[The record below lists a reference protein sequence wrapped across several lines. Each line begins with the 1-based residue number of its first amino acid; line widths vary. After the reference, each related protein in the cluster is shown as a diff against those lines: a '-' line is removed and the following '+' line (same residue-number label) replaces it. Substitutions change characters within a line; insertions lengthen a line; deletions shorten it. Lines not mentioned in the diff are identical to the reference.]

1 MGRVDRPVRT
11 GSVASG
17 TGDAVMDRSADRALW
32 VIVASA
38 TLTVMAGAILGPIT
52 NEIRIALEVSPS
64 LAGLI
69 ITTHGLFIVLCSPVV
84 GALIDRIGPRIPY
97 IVGLFLY
104 ALAGGAGLVVES
116 FVPLLL
122 SRAVLGVGVALIY
135 TSITVLIYGFYADSR
150 KDRVMGLR
158 GSANSVGAAVW
169 PLLGG
174 ALGTL
179 AWQLPFGV
187 YLLGI
192 PLGIL
197 AALTVPDVQA
207 DGGATSG
214 PADERSVLGIL
225 RSTPLLVAVYGLM
238 FLTNLLLYA
247 NVVYYPPLLEEFGV
261 DTPIVISL
269 YLSVL
274 GLSGGVSAALYD
286 RIRRRFDYREL
297 AGIAFGLWTVAF
309 PLATVASSPA
319 FAVVPMVLYGL
330 GQGLVFPTVLLWV
343 EELVPRSYQGRF
355 SSYVAMAG
363 YVGQFLSPVLF
374 GPVVAAFGVRA
385 VFASAA
391 VVVGS
396 GLLAVLAGG
405 RLTGHGSRPGTR

>member
-1 MGRVDRPVRT
+1 M
-11 GSVASG
+11 
-17 TGDAVMDRSADRALW
+17 
-32 VIVASA
+32 
-38 TLTVMAGAILGPIT
+38 
-52 NEIRIALEVSPS
+52 
-64 LAGLI
+64 
-69 ITTHGLFIVLCSPVV
+69 
-84 GALIDRIGPRIPY
+84 
-97 IVGLFLY
+97 
-104 ALAGGAGLVVES
+104 
-116 FVPLLL
+116 
-122 SRAVLGVGVALIY
+122 
-135 TSITVLIYGFYADSR
+135 LIYGLYTDSR

-187 YLLGI
+187 YLLGL

-197 AALTVPDVQA
+197 AALTVPDVSPA
-207 DGGATSG
+207 GSGTTSG
-214 PADERSVLGIL
+214 PADERSVTGIL

-247 NVVYYPPLLEEFGV
+247 NVVYYPPLLEGFGIE
-261 DTPIVISL
+261 TPVVISL

-286 RIRRRFDYREL
+286 RIRKRFAYQEL

-309 PLATVASSPA
+309 VLATVASSA
-319 FAVVPMVLYGL
+319 LLAVVPMVLYGL

-343 EELVPRSYQGRF
+343 EELVPQSYQGRF

-363 YVGQFLSPVLF
+363 YIGQFLSPVLF
-374 GPVVAAFGVRA
+374 GPIVAGFGIRG

-391 VVVGS
+391 VAVGAGLLVVVGAS
-396 GLLAVLAGG
+396 
-405 RLTGHGSRPGTR
+405 RRRSRPTERRG

>member
-1 MGRVDRPVRT
+1 
-11 GSVASG
+11 
-17 TGDAVMDRSADRALW
+17 
-32 VIVASA
+32 
-38 TLTVMAGAILGPIT
+38 
-52 NEIRIALEVSPS
+52 
-64 LAGLI
+64 
-69 ITTHGLFIVLCSPVV
+69 
-84 GALIDRIGPRIPY
+84 
-97 IVGLFLY
+97 
-104 ALAGGAGLVVES
+104 
-116 FVPLLL
+116 
-122 SRAVLGVGVALIY
+122 
-135 TSITVLIYGFYADSR
+135 
-150 KDRVMGLR
+150 
-158 GSANSVGAAVW
+158 

-187 YLLGI
+187 YLLGL

-197 AALTVPDVQA
+197 AALTVPDVSP
-207 DGGATSG
+207 TSDEG

-247 NVVYYPPLLEEFGV
+247 NVVYYPPLLEGFGV
-261 DTPIVISL
+261 ETPVVISL

-286 RIRRRFDYREL
+286 RIRKRFAYREL

-309 PLATVASSPA
+309 VLATVASSA
-319 FAVVPMVLYGL
+319 LLAVVPMVLYGL

-343 EELVPRSYQGRF
+343 EELVPREYQGRF

-363 YVGQFLSPVLF
+363 YIGQFLSPILF
-374 GPVVAAFGVRA
+374 GPVVAGFGIRG

-391 VVVGS
+391 VAVGAGLLVVVGAS
-396 GLLAVLAGG
+396 Y
-405 RLTGHGSRPGTR
+405 RRSRPPERRG

>member
-1 MGRVDRPVRT
+1 
-11 GSVASG
+11 
-17 TGDAVMDRSADRALW
+17 MDRSAERALW

-52 NEIRIALEVSPS
+52 NEIRIALDVSPS

-69 ITTHGLFIVLCSPVV
+69 ITTHGLFIVICSPFV
-84 GALIDRIGPRIPY
+84 GALIDRIGPRVPY
-97 IVGLFLY
+97 VAGLFLY

-116 FVPLLL
+116 FVPLLV
-122 SRAVLGVGVALIY
+122 SRAVLGAGVALIY
-135 TSITVLIYGFYADSR
+135 TSITVLIYSLYADSR

-192 PLGIL
+192 PLGIV
-197 AALTVPDVQA
+197 AALTVPDVSPA
-207 DGGATSG
+207 SNEGAGGDRT
-214 PADERSVLGIL
+214 VLGIL
-225 RSTPLLVAVYGLM
+225 RANPLLVAVYGLM

-247 NVVYYPPLLEEFGV
+247 NVVYYPPLLEGFGV
-261 DTPIVISL
+261 ETPLVISL

-274 GLSGGVSAALYD
+274 GISGGVSAALYD
-286 RIRRRFDYREL
+286 RIRKRFAYHEL

-309 PLATVASSPA
+309 VLATVASSA
-319 FAVVPMVLYGL
+319 LLAVVPMVLYGL

-343 EELVPRSYQGRF
+343 EELVPKGYQGRF

-363 YVGQFLSPVLF
+363 YIGQFLSPVLF
-374 GPVVAAFGVRA
+374 GPVVAGFGVRA

-391 VVVGS
+391 IAVGTGAIGIAGTIHRRS
-396 GLLAVLAGG
+396 G
-405 RLTGHGSRPGTR
+405 